1 MLPALITTT
10 QQRISTM
17 TASEKDKATVQAE
30 TTGEQERDNDAQRP
44 DGSGGTSHDSTAQ
57 KEARE
62 KGEHGA

>member
-1 MLPALITTT
+1 MRP
-10 QQRISTM
+10 
-17 TASEKDKATVQAE
+17 SEKDKTVEQAK

-62 KGEHGA
+62 KGVHSA